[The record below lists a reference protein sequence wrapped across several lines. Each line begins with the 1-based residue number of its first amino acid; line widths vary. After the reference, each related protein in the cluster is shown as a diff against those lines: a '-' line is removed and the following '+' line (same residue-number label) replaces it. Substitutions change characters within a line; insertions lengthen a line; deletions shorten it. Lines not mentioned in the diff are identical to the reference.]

1 LLTRHA
7 DPTARAACLGA
18 ITREYGGQV
27 TTVDFARFEGQ
38 PVLVTVIDGTRV
50 AGGRHLVVV
59 VGPDCGLGGAI
70 ADERYRGTV

>member
-1 LLTRHA
+1 
-7 DPTARAACLGA
+7 
-18 ITREYGGQV
+18 V